1 MTPKTARKLA
11 WAAGIG
17 LSVATV
23 STAIWMPEQFL
34 QAEFARL
41 RWLAGAEVQS
51 KTIGDHR
58 WVYLQAGFGEENS
71 AQKPL
76 LFLVHGYT
84 GSKENWLLVM
94 RELGRKYRV
103 IAPDLPGWGETTRL
117 DDADYGVIAQK
128 LRLAEFIKSF
138 KETPNLLVGHSMGGH
153 IAGMVAARQPEI
165 ISKLVLMSAAGVEFE
180 QNDFARSVLQGGNPF
195 EVKTRGEFHAQM
207 RLVFTEPPFVPWPFD
222 EAMVQ
227 RRRRDAA
234 FEAKVLDSIG
244 RGPDVI
250 VLQSEMQ
257 KIQSPTLL
265 LWCKDDRVIDVS
277 SVPIFQSGITD
288 SQALILEGCG
298 HMPMM
303 AKPKE
308 VASGI
313 DEFIMQPALDITTI
327 PLE

>member
-1 MTPKTARKLA
+1 MKAKHVRRIA
-11 WAAGIG
+11 WVAGIG

-23 STAIWMPEQFL
+23 STALLMPEQFL

-41 RWLAGAEVQS
+41 RWLAGADIQK
-51 KTIGDHR
+51 KTVADHR
-58 WVYLQAGFGEENS
+58 WVYLQAGFGDENS
-71 AQKPL
+71 SQKPL
-76 LFLVHGYT
+76 VFLVHGYT

-103 IAPDLPGWGETTRL
+103 VAPDLPGWGETTRL
-117 DDADYGVIAQK
+117 EDADYGVVAQSE
-128 LRLAEFIKSF
+128 RLAEFMQSF
-138 KETPNLLVGHSMGGH
+138 GDTPDILVGHSMGGH
-153 IAGMVAARQPEI
+153 ISGLLAARHPELV
-165 ISKLVLMSAAGVEFE
+165 SKLVLMSAAGVEFE
-180 QNDFARSVLQGGNPF
+180 QNEFARSVLKGGNPF
-195 EVKTRGEFHAQM
+195 EVRTRDQFHAQM

-244 RGPDVI
+244 RGPEVI
-250 VLQSEMQ
+250 ALQSEME
-257 KIQSPTLL
+257 KIRSPTLL

-277 SVPIFQSGITD
+277 SVPIFQAGITG

-308 VASGI
+308 VADGI
-313 DEFIMQPALDITTI
+313 ENFLQ
-327 PLE
+327 

>member
-1 MTPKTARKLA
+1 MKAKHVRRIA

-17 LSVATV
+17 LSVAAV
-23 STAIWMPEQFL
+23 STALLMPEQFL

-41 RWLAGAEVQS
+41 RWLASADVNS
-51 KTIGDHR
+51 KIIANDPDYK
-58 WVYLQAGFGEENS
+58 WVYLQAGFNDENS

-94 RELGRKYRV
+94 RELGKKYRV
-103 IAPDLPGWGETTRL
+103 VAPDLPGWGETTRL
-117 DDADYGVIAQK
+117 ENADYGVVAQSE
-128 LRLAEFIKSF
+128 RLGRFIESF
-138 KETPNLLVGHSMGGH
+138 NEPDNILVGHSMGGH
-153 IAGMVAARQPEI
+153 ISGLLAAKKPEL

-180 QNDFARSVLQGGNPF
+180 QNDFARSVLKGGNPF
-195 EVKTRGEFHAQM
+195 EVKTREQFHAQM

-227 RRRRDAA
+227 RRRKDAT

-244 RGPDVI
+244 RGTEVI
-250 VLQSEMQ
+250 ALQSELD

-277 SVPIFQSGITD
+277 SVPVFLAGIAG

-308 VASGI
+308 VADGI
-313 DEFIMQPALDITTI
+313 EKFLQ
-327 PLE
+327 

>member
-1 MTPKTARKLA
+1 MKAKHVRRLA

-23 STAIWMPEQFL
+23 STALFMPEQFL

-51 KTIGDHR
+51 KSVADHR
-58 WVYLQAGFGEENS
+58 WVYLQAGFSDENS

-76 LFLVHGYT
+76 MFLVHGYT
-84 GSKENWLLVM
+84 GSKENWLPVM
-94 RELGRKYRV
+94 RELGKKYRV

-117 DDADYGVIAQK
+117 ENADYGVVAQSE
-128 LRLAEFIKSF
+128 RLTQFIQSF
-138 KETPNLLVGHSMGGH
+138 NETPSILVGHSMGGH
-153 IAGMVAARQPEI
+153 IAGLIAARQPGVV
-165 ISKLVLMSAAGVEFE
+165 SKLVLMSAAGVHFQE
-180 QNDFARSVLQGGNPF
+180 NDFSRSVLKGGNPF
-195 EVKTRGEFHAQM
+195 EVKTREQFHAQM
-207 RLVFTEPPFVPWPFD
+207 SLVFTEPPFVPWPFD

-244 RGPDVI
+244 RGNDVI
-250 VLQSEMQ
+250 ALQSELE
-257 KIQSPTLL
+257 KIKLPTLL

-277 SVPIFQSGITD
+277 SVPIFQAGIPH

-308 VASGI
+308 VAQGI
-313 DEFIMQPALDITTI
+313 ESFLQ
-327 PLE
+327 

>member
-1 MTPKTARKLA
+1 MKAKHVRRIA
-11 WAAGIG
+11 WVAGIG

-23 STAIWMPEQFL
+23 STALLMPEQFL

-41 RWLAGAEVQS
+41 RWLAGADIQK
-51 KTIGDHR
+51 KTVADHR
-58 WVYLQAGFGEENS
+58 WVYLQAGFNDENS

-94 RELGRKYRV
+94 RELGKKYRV
-103 IAPDLPGWGETTRL
+103 VAPDLPGWGETTRL
-117 DDADYGVIAQK
+117 ENADYGVVAQSE
-128 LRLAEFIKSF
+128 RLGRFIESF
-138 KETPNLLVGHSMGGH
+138 NEPDNILVGHSMGGH
-153 IAGMVAARQPEI
+153 ISGLLAAKKPEL

-180 QNDFARSVLQGGNPF
+180 QNDFARSVLKGGNPF
-195 EVKTRGEFHAQM
+195 EVKTREQFHAQM

-227 RRRRDAA
+227 RRRKDAA

-244 RGPDVI
+244 RGTEVI
-250 VLQSEMQ
+250 ALQSELD

-277 SVPIFQSGITD
+277 SVPVFLAGIAG

-308 VASGI
+308 VADGI
-313 DEFIMQPALDITTI
+313 EKFLQ
-327 PLE
+327 

>member
-1 MTPKTARKLA
+1 MKAKHVRRIA
-11 WAAGIG
+11 WVAGIS

-23 STAIWMPEQFL
+23 STALLMPEQFL

-41 RWLAGAEVQS
+41 RWLAGADVNS
-51 KTIGDHR
+51 KVVANDPDYR
-58 WVYLQAGFGEENS
+58 WVYLQAGFNDENS

-76 LFLVHGYT
+76 VFLVHGYT

-94 RELGRKYRV
+94 RELGKQYRV
-103 IAPDLPGWGETTRL
+103 VAPDLPGWGETTRL
-117 DDADYGVIAQK
+117 ENADYGVIAQSE
-128 LRLAEFIKSF
+128 RLGKFIASF
-138 KETPNLLVGHSMGGH
+138 NEPHNILVGHSMGGH
-153 IAGMVAARQPEI
+153 IAGLLAAKRPEL

-180 QNDFARSVLQGGNPF
+180 QNDFARSVLKGGNPF
-195 EVKTRGEFHAQM
+195 EVKTRQQFHAQM

-227 RRRRDAA
+227 RRRKDAA

-244 RGPDVI
+244 RGDDVI
-250 VLQSEMQ
+250 ALQSQMQ

-265 LWCKDDRVIDVS
+265 LWCKDDQVIDVS
-277 SVPIFQSGITD
+277 SVPIFLAGIAG
-288 SQALILEGCG
+288 SQALILQGCG

-308 VASGI
+308 VADGI
-313 DEFIMQPALDITTI
+313 ENFLQ
-327 PLE
+327 

>member
-1 MTPKTARKLA
+1 MKAKHARRIA

-23 STAIWMPEQFL
+23 STALLMPEQFL

-41 RWLAGAEVQS
+41 RWLAGAEVHS
-51 KTIGDHR
+51 KIIANDPDYK
-58 WVYLQAGFGEENS
+58 WVYLRAGFSDENS
-71 AQKPL
+71 SEKPL
-76 LFLVHGYT
+76 VFLVHGYT

-94 RELGRKYRV
+94 RELGKKYRV
-103 IAPDLPGWGETTRL
+103 IAPDLPGWGETSRL
-117 DDADYGVIAQK
+117 ENHDYGVISQSE
-128 LRLAEFIKSF
+128 RLARFIDSF
-138 KETPNLLVGHSMGGH
+138 NETPSILVGHSMGGH
-153 IAGMVAARQPEI
+153 ISGLVAAKKPEL

-180 QNDFARSVLQGGNPF
+180 QNDFARSVLKGGNPF
-195 EVKTRGEFHAQM
+195 EVKTRDQFHAQM
-207 RLVFTEPPFVPWPFD
+207 RLVFTEPPFIPWPFD

-227 RRRRDAA
+227 RRRKDAA

-244 RGPDVI
+244 RSDEVI
-250 VLQSEMQ
+250 ALQSEMQ

-277 SVPIFQSGITD
+277 SVPIFLAGIAG
-288 SQALILEGCG
+288 SEALILEGCG

-308 VASGI
+308 VANGI
-313 DEFIMQPALDITTI
+313 ENFLV
-327 PLE
+327 L

>member
-1 MTPKTARKLA
+1 MKAKHARRIA

-23 STAIWMPEQFL
+23 STALLMPEQFL

-51 KTIGDHR
+51 KIIANDPDYK
-58 WVYLQAGFGEENS
+58 WVYLRAGFNDENS
-71 AQKPL
+71 SEKPL
-76 LFLVHGYT
+76 VFLIHGYT

-94 RELGRKYRV
+94 RELGKKYRV

-117 DDADYGVIAQK
+117 ENHDYGVISQSE
-128 LRLAEFIKSF
+128 RLARFIDSF
-138 KETPNLLVGHSMGGH
+138 NETPSILVGHSMGGH
-153 IAGMVAARQPEI
+153 ISGLVAAKKPEL

-180 QNDFARSVLQGGNPF
+180 QNDFARSVLKGGNPF
-195 EVKTRGEFHAQM
+195 EVKTRDQFHAQM
-207 RLVFTEPPFVPWPFD
+207 RLVFTEPPFIPWPFD

-227 RRRRDAA
+227 RRRKDAL

-244 RGPDVI
+244 RSDEVI
-250 VLQSEMQ
+250 ALQSEMQ

-277 SVPIFQSGITD
+277 SVPVFLAGIAG

-313 DEFIMQPALDITTI
+313 ENFLAL
-327 PLE
+327 

>member
-1 MTPKTARKLA
+1 MKAKHVRRIA
-11 WAAGIG
+11 WVAGIS

-23 STAIWMPEQFL
+23 STALLMPEQFL

-41 RWLAGAEVQS
+41 RWLAGAEVNS
-51 KTIGDHR
+51 KVVANDPDYR
-58 WVYLQAGFGEENS
+58 WVYLQAGFNDENS

-76 LFLVHGYT
+76 VFLVHGYT

-94 RELGRKYRV
+94 RELGKQYRV

-117 DDADYGVIAQK
+117 ENADYGVVAQSERLGKFIA
-128 LRLAEFIKSF
+128 SF
-138 KETPNLLVGHSMGGH
+138 NEPHNILVGHSMGGH
-153 IAGMVAARQPEI
+153 IAGLLAAKRPEL
-165 ISKLVLMSAAGVEFE
+165 ISKLVLMSSAGVEFE
-180 QNDFARSVLQGGNPF
+180 QNDFARSVLKGGNPF
-195 EVKTRGEFHAQM
+195 EVKTRQQFHAQM

-227 RRRRDAA
+227 RRRKDAA

-244 RGPDVI
+244 RGDDVI
-250 VLQSEMQ
+250 ALQSQMQ

-265 LWCKDDRVIDVS
+265 LWCKDDQVIDVS
-277 SVPIFQSGITD
+277 SVPIFLAGISG

-308 VASGI
+308 VADGI
-313 DEFIMQPALDITTI
+313 EDFLR
-327 PLE
+327 

>member
-1 MTPKTARKLA
+1 MKAEHARRIA

-23 STAIWMPEQFL
+23 STALLMPEQFL

-41 RWLAGAEVQS
+41 RWLAGAEVHS
-51 KTIGDHR
+51 KVIANDPDYK
-58 WVYLQAGFGEENS
+58 WVYLRAGFGDENS
-71 AQKPL
+71 SEKPL
-76 LFLVHGYT
+76 IFLIHGYT
-84 GSKENWLLVM
+84 GSKENWLQVM
-94 RELGRKYRV
+94 RELGKKYRV

-117 DDADYGVIAQK
+117 ESHNYGVISQSE
-128 LRLAEFIKSF
+128 RLARFIDSF
-138 KETPNLLVGHSMGGH
+138 NETPSILVGHSMGGH
-153 IAGMVAARQPEI
+153 ISGLVAANKPEL

-180 QNDFARSVLQGGNPF
+180 QNDFARSVLKGGNPF
-195 EVKTRGEFHAQM
+195 EVKTREQFHAQM

-222 EAMVQ
+222 EAIVQ
-227 RRRRDAA
+227 RRRKDAL

-244 RGPDVI
+244 RSDEVI
-250 VLQSEMQ
+250 ALQLEMH
-257 KIQSPTLL
+257 KVQSKTLL

-277 SVPIFQSGITD
+277 SVPIFLAGIAG

-308 VASGI
+308 VADGI
-313 DEFIMQPALDITTI
+313 EKFLQP
-327 PLE
+327 

>member
-1 MTPKTARKLA
+1 MKAKHARRIA

-23 STAIWMPEQFL
+23 STALLMPEQFL

-41 RWLAGAEVQS
+41 RWLAGADVQS
-51 KTIGDHR
+51 KIIANDSDYK
-58 WVYLQAGFGEENS
+58 WVYLRAGFSDENS
-71 AQKPL
+71 SDKPL
-76 LFLVHGYT
+76 IFLIHGYT
-84 GSKENWLLVM
+84 GSKENWLPVM
-94 RELGRKYRV
+94 RELGKTYRV
-103 IAPDLPGWGETTRL
+103 VAPDLPGWGETTRL
-117 DDADYGVIAQK
+117 ENADYGVISQTE
-128 LRLAEFIKSF
+128 RLARFMQSF
-138 KETPNLLVGHSMGGH
+138 NETSNILVGHSMGGH
-153 IAGMVAARQPEI
+153 IAGLLAAKRPEL

-180 QNDFARSVLQGGNPF
+180 QNDFARSVLKGGNPF
-195 EVKTRGEFHAQM
+195 EVKTREQFHAQM
-207 RLVFTEPPFVPWPFD
+207 KLVFSDAPPFVPWPFD

-227 RRRRDAA
+227 RRRKDAP

-244 RGPDVI
+244 RGSEVI
-250 VLQSEMQ
+250 ALQSELG

-277 SVPIFQSGITD
+277 SVPIFLAGIAG
-288 SQALILEGCG
+288 SQALFLEGCG

-313 DEFIMQPALDITTI
+313 ENFLAL
-327 PLE
+327 

>member
-1 MTPKTARKLA
+1 MKAKHVRRIA
-11 WAAGIG
+11 WVAGIG

-23 STAIWMPEQFL
+23 STALLMPEQFL

-41 RWLAGAEVQS
+41 RWLAGADIQK
-51 KTIGDHR
+51 KTVADHR
-58 WVYLQAGFGEENS
+58 WVYLQAGFGDENS
-71 AQKPL
+71 SQKPL
-76 LFLVHGYT
+76 VFLVHGYT

-103 IAPDLPGWGETTRL
+103 VAPDLPGWGETTRL
-117 DDADYGVIAQK
+117 DDADYGVVAQSE
-128 LRLAEFIKSF
+128 RLAQFMQSF
-138 KETPNLLVGHSMGGH
+138 GETPGILVGHSMGGH
-153 IAGMVAARQPEI
+153 ISGLLAARHPELV
-165 ISKLVLMSAAGVEFE
+165 SKLVLMSAAGVEFE
-180 QNDFARSVLQGGNPF
+180 QNEFARSVLKGGNPF
-195 EVKTRGEFHAQM
+195 EVRTRDQFHAQM

-244 RGPDVI
+244 RGPEVI
-250 VLQSEMQ
+250 ALQSEME
-257 KIQSPTLL
+257 KIRSPTLL

-277 SVPIFQSGITD
+277 SVPIFQAGITG

-308 VASGI
+308 VADGI
-313 DEFIMQPALDITTI
+313 ENFLQ
-327 PLE
+327 

>member
-1 MTPKTARKLA
+1 MKAKHARRIA

-23 STAIWMPEQFL
+23 STALLMPEQFL

-41 RWLAGAEVQS
+41 RWMAGAEVHS
-51 KTIGDHR
+51 KIIANDPDYK
-58 WVYLQAGFGEENS
+58 WVYLRAGFADENS
-71 AQKPL
+71 SDKPL
-76 LFLVHGYT
+76 IFLIHGYT

-94 RELGRKYRV
+94 RELGKKYRV
-103 IAPDLPGWGETTRL
+103 IAPDLPGWGETSRL
-117 DDADYGVIAQK
+117 ENHDYGVISQSE
-128 LRLAEFIKSF
+128 RLARFIDSF
-138 KETPNLLVGHSMGGH
+138 NETPSILVGHSMGGH
-153 IAGMVAARQPEI
+153 ISGLVAAKKPEL

-180 QNDFARSVLQGGNPF
+180 QNDFARSVLKGGNPF
-195 EVKTRGEFHAQM
+195 EVKTREQFHAQM

-227 RRRRDAA
+227 RRRKDAA

-244 RGPDVI
+244 RSDEVI
-250 VLQSEMQ
+250 ALQSEMQ

-277 SVPIFQSGITD
+277 SVPIFLAGIAG

-308 VASGI
+308 VADGI
-313 DEFIMQPALDITTI
+313 ERFLQP
-327 PLE
+327 

>member
-1 MTPKTARKLA
+1 MNRKTARKLA

-51 KTIGDHR
+51 KTVGDHR
-58 WVYLQAGFGEENS
+58 WTYLQSGFTEENS

-84 GSKENWLLVM
+84 GSKENWLMVM
-94 RELGRKYRV
+94 RELGKKYRV

-117 DDADYGVIAQK
+117 QDADYGVVAQSA
-128 LRLAEFIKSF
+128 RLAEFIQSF
-138 KETPNLLVGHSMGGH
+138 GESKNILVGHSMGGH
-153 IAGMVAARQPEI
+153 IAGLLAAKHPEL

-180 QNDFARSVLQGGNPF
+180 QNDFARSVLKGGNPF
-195 EVKTRGEFHAQM
+195 EVKTREQFHAQM

-244 RGPDVI
+244 RGDQVI
-250 VLQSEMQ
+250 ALQSEMQ

-277 SVPIFQSGITD
+277 SVPIFLAGIAG

-303 AKPKE
+303 AKPKD
-308 VASGI
+308 VSQGI
-313 DEFIMQPALDITTI
+313 ESFLAK
-327 PLE
+327 

>member
-1 MTPKTARKLA
+1 MNPKTARKLA

-23 STAIWMPEQFL
+23 STAIWMPEQLL

-51 KTIGDHR
+51 KTIADHR
-58 WVYLQAGFGEENS
+58 WTYLQAGFTEENS
-71 AQKPL
+71 SEKPL
-76 LFLVHGYT
+76 VFMVHGYT
-84 GSKENWLLVM
+84 GSKENWLAVM
-94 RELGRKYRV
+94 RELGKTHRV

-117 DDADYGVIAQK
+117 SDADYGVISQSA
-128 LRLAEFIKSF
+128 RLAEFIKSF
-138 KETPNLLVGHSMGGH
+138 GEPKNLLVGHSMGGH
-153 IAGMVAARQPEI
+153 ISGLLAAKQPELV
-165 ISKLVLMSAAGVEFE
+165 SKLVLMSAAGVEFE
-180 QNDFARSVLQGGNPF
+180 QNDFARSVLKGGNPF
-195 EVKTRGEFHAQM
+195 EVRTRDQFHAQM

-244 RGPDVI
+244 RGDEVI
-250 VLQSEMQ
+250 ALQAEMQ

-277 SVPIFQSGITD
+277 SVPILLAGIAG

-308 VASGI
+308 VSRGI
-313 DEFIMQPALDITTI
+313 ESFLVN
-327 PLE
+327 

>member
-1 MTPKTARKLA
+1 MKAKHVRRIA
-11 WAAGIG
+11 WVAGIG

-23 STAIWMPEQFL
+23 STALLMPEQFL

-41 RWLAGAEVQS
+41 RWLAGADIQK
-51 KTIGDHR
+51 KTVADHR
-58 WVYLQAGFGEENS
+58 WVYLQAGFGDENS

-76 LFLVHGYT
+76 VFLVHGYT

-103 IAPDLPGWGETTRL
+103 VAPDLPGWGETTRL
-117 DDADYGVIAQK
+117 DNADYGVVAQSE
-128 LRLAEFIKSF
+128 RLGEFMQSF
-138 KETPNLLVGHSMGGH
+138 GETPSILVGHSMGGH
-153 IAGMVAARQPEI
+153 ISGLLAARHPELV
-165 ISKLVLMSAAGVEFE
+165 SKLVLMSAAGVEFE
-180 QNDFARSVLQGGNPF
+180 QNEFARSVLKGGNPF
-195 EVKTRGEFHAQM
+195 EVKTRDQFHAQM

-244 RGPDVI
+244 RGPEVI
-250 VLQSEMQ
+250 ALQSEME
-257 KIQSPTLL
+257 KIRSPTLL

-277 SVPIFQSGITD
+277 SVPIFQAGITG

-308 VASGI
+308 VADGI
-313 DEFIMQPALDITTI
+313 ENFLHP
-327 PLE
+327 